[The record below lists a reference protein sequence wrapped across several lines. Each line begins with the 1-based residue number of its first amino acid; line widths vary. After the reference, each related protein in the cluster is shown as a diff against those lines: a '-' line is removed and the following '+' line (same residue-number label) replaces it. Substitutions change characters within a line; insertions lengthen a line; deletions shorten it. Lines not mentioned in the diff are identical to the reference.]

1 MADLLKINSE
11 VNEFQ
16 THFFVRSCLAE
27 DNRVKEIH
35 AATQIQSWFRASRI
49 RSYLRHLHRKA
60 TIIQKFWRGFTA
72 RALFREII
80 RTQYFVMKMIVYNQ
94 MAVRIQKTWKGYFV
108 RKFVLN
114 FYVRRSYLEAL
125 AVKNE
130 IVRRELNQLE
140 ELHMREKECL
150 EEIKE
155 RKAKI
160 YNAHHMHHH
169 LSTQTQAG
177 IYNSP
182 FREAPHKMEL
192 LLRQVKYKTPTK
204 VPHRGQAAR
213 TASISPGSS
222 CLKTSRSL
230 KNGLPPPPATMKQG
244 PRPQPG
250 EVWEQRICLPELTS
264 QLQSTYRSLRWTQ
277 KELQQHEATILSE
290 GKETKLL
297 CLNGNTLVPPDLTRT
312 CR

>member
-1 MADLLKINSE
+1 MADLLRISSE

-27 DNRVKEIH
+27 DHRVKEIH
-35 AATQIQSWFRASRI
+35 AATQIQSWFRASRV

-140 ELHMREKECL
+140 ELHMRERECL

-169 LSTQTQAG
+169 LSTRTRAG

-182 FREAPHKMEL
+182 FREAPHKTEL
-192 LLRQVKYKTPTK
+192 LLRQVKFKTPTK
-204 VPHRGQAAR
+204 APHTGQAG
-213 TASISPGSS
+213 ISPGSS

-230 KNGLPPPPATMKQG
+230 KNGLPAPSA
-244 PRPQPG
+244 RPQPG
-250 EVWEQRICLPELTS
+250 EVWEQRFCLPELTS
-264 QLQSTYRSLRWTQ
+264 QLQSTYKSLRWTQ

-290 GKETKLL
+290 GKETKRLG
-297 CLNGNTLVPPDLTRT
+297 LNGNTLVPPDPTRT